1 MMMSEDAH
9 QDFVLIDG
17 RISEAIIEPGY
28 PRPLPSLCP
37 TYQNKRQK
45 LPDEKSFLPS
55 NRMKPMKASR
65 SLGASRNDD
74 GWCTLK
80 HFLKLKNVST
90 KKHLADSLRNIFPK
104 ETSRSTITH
113 NKPMDRNTR
122 PNPITVETQNTP
134 KKTKGTLS
142 PRKILV

>member
-1 MMMSEDAH
+1 MK
-9 QDFVLIDG
+9 LIK
-17 RISEAIIEPGY
+17 
-28 PRPLPSLCP
+28 
-37 TYQNKRQK
+37 T
-45 LPDEKSFLPS
+45 
-55 NRMKPMKASR
+55 SR
-65 SLGASRNDD
+65 SLGAFRNDD

-80 HFLKLKNVST
+80 QFLTLKGVST
-90 KKHLADSLRNIFPK
+90 KKCLADSLRNIFPK